1 MEKMNGSDITI
12 SSSTTGLQLN
22 KIAVVLFTV
31 SFMTVAAFFS
41 SNGVKVGL
49 LYLSVILLVAD
60 VLLKKGTIHLKKID
74 LALLIFL
81 FVLTSNIFLFSRIT
95 NLIIFDMLV
104 FFGATLFI
112 IFNKLEVSDF
122 KLPFKIILFAGLFYA
137 LGSILQYISPGIYNS
152 FILPLFTNTE
162 RGLVLRQLSNGIY
175 PGFTFQVSNT
185 AGYITFALGI
195 LVFTM
200 NKKRKLWTLL
210 IIAISSILIF
220 GLLLTGKRAHI
231 LFMILAYLFTYLFSE
246 RNKQMLI
253 RLLKVSTVIIVLVIS
268 LLLALKIY
276 EGNPD
281 LPFYGFMERVEDTI
295 DGLKEDRDITSGRSA
310 LYDFSMSVFRENPI
324 FGGGWWTV
332 RDNSIGI
339 INDEKGSHPHNIY
352 LQLLSE
358 LGIVGLLSFAIILLF
373 VLLSTL
379 KLLKVDYVIN
389 SREIKQIVQISLYF
403 QVFYMLYGITGN
415 VLTDHNFLLSYF
427 FALILNISVYRSYRK
442 KKYVG

>member
-1 MEKMNGSDITI
+1 MEKMNGTDITFN
-12 SSSTTGLQLN
+12 SSTTGLQLN
-22 KIAVVLFTV
+22 KIAVVLLTV
-31 SFMTVAAFFS
+31 TFMTVAAFFS

-49 LYLSVILLVAD
+49 LYSSVFLLIAD
-60 VLLKKGTIHLKKID
+60 VLLKKGTIRLKKID

-81 FVLTSNIFLFSRIT
+81 FVLISNIFLFSRIT
-95 NLIIFDMLV
+95 NLIIFDILV
-104 FFGATLFI
+104 FIGATLFI

-122 KLPFKIILFAGLFYA
+122 KLSFKIILFAGLFYA
-137 LGSILQYISPGIYNS
+137 LGSILQYVSPEIYNS

-200 NKKRKLWTLL
+200 NKKRKLWTILF
-210 IIAISSILIF
+210 IAISGILIF

-253 RLLKVSTVIIVLVIS
+253 RLLKVSTIIIALVIS

-310 LYDFSMSVFRENPI
+310 LYDFSMNVFRENPI
-324 FGGGWWTV
+324 LGGGWWTV
-332 RDNSIGI
+332 RDNSIGL

-358 LGIVGLLSFAIILLF
+358 LGIVGLLSFTIILLF

-379 KLLKVDYVIN
+379 KLLKVDYVIK

-442 KKYVG
+442 KEQIG